1 MQSFFDRQTLCEV
14 LGMAVDSLR
23 WKPDY
28 CWLPFL
34 KAFKVSCQIWI
45 LKVDWKGLVDAMG
58 VKVIALSE
66 KCYDVIFIGNNPG
79 SCVSFD
85 VLHRRG

>member
-23 WKPDY
+23 WRPDY
-28 CWLPFL
+28 CWFPFL
-34 KAFKVSCQIWI
+34 KAF
-45 LKVDWKGLVDAMG
+45 KVDWKGLVDAMG
-58 VKVIALSE
+58 VKAIALSE
-66 KCYDVIFIGNNPG
+66 KCFDVIFIGNNPG

-85 VLHRRG
+85 VLHGRG

>member
-1 MQSFFDRQTLCEV
+1 M

-23 WKPDY
+23 GKPDY

-34 KAFKVSCQIWI
+34 KAFKV
-45 LKVDWKGLVDAMG
+45 DWKGLVDAMG
-58 VKVIALSE
+58 VKAIALSE

-85 VLHRRG
+85 VLHGRGWWTLARRSIWVYKS

>member
-1 MQSFFDRQTLCEV
+1 
-14 LGMAVDSLR
+14 MAVDSLR
-23 WKPDY
+23 
-28 CWLPFL
+28 LPFL
-34 KAFKVSCQIWI
+34 KAFKVFCQIWI

-58 VKVIALSE
+58 VKAIALSE
-66 KCYDVIFIGNNPG
+66 KCNDVIFIGNNPG